1 MNKNKTLKVF
11 SLGTVA
17 VLASTIAACGG
28 ASTEETNAVNRIIL
42 SQDGT
47 TVTSD
52 FSVTTTSLS
61 QSVSWSSSNT
71 DVVSFHEI
79 DGTMYAVITRPSTET
94 EVTLTASVGKA
105 TKDFTIYVNPVDV
118 NEIVDAFTFSNSN
131 ATVYG
136 SFDLATSYSYSLS
149 NSLEDNYA
157 TYTSDITWTSS
168 DTSVI
173 SIADG
178 TATVVD
184 QSEKTKVTLTA
195 SFTYNNS
202 TVSKKYTVYAYHEVT
217 PYEQLVS
224 FYSNV
229 GDGTAYNIK
238 GYVLAKCG
246 YSSSYGNGYVYVLDQ
261 TLQGGYYIYRASFS
275 ESDWNS
281 LEVGTRVSFA
291 SVTNSLYNGLI
302 EGNAC
307 TGSIIT
313 DDSELAQLTDE
324 QLAAAVAGTA
334 IDNQLV
340 LGDDDALA
348 LLSGTYVTLT
358 SWKVKSIGSATADNG
373 GTLVTVTKNDV
384 DVTVQLSKYGID
396 LGGDDATAIVNSIS
410 SLAVGDYVNIKG
422 LAYSSNGTIINAV
435 SDTAIVKT
443 ESDSDAAISTATA
456 ILAAVKVTDAA
467 FKSLVATNSTID
479 TTALTFA
486 SGTAVSFA
494 LADEYSTV
502 TYANGVFTFVPTDT
516 AETVVINVTYTV
528 GDYAFVKSYSMTVQ
542 AVTDAEAV
550 AAAKENLELE
560 APECGYVDLVTTD
573 GTYGTTITWAVT
585 AGDSVASISD
595 DKLIIAP
602 TTSAVEVTVT
612 ATITLGESTETKEFT
627 FNVAAYTLG
636 DVAALGSG
644 TGTNGAYYYVEGYI
658 SVTPDSKYGS
668 TYISVN
674 QDTTQTLQIYGLY
687 NLAGDR
693 YDKWSYTLP
702 VGTKVVLYGE
712 YVSKY
717 KEIKNAKLV
726 SYEISDST
734 KAQALLTTASALFA
748 SAYSEAASVT
758 LTSGV
763 TATVTSGTSAT
774 IADGVV
780 TITPTATAD
789 TVVITLSATVNET
802 TETATVTFTTQ
813 TVSENAVTVTAT
825 CPTAD
830 STSTTNATD
839 NYANLFGL
847 DDTLFTV
854 MFEQGTYSGMPKLHK
869 DGYCQLYSG
878 NVMKI
883 VVTGAKITKLAFTY
897 GNTSKTG
904 HYTVNDIEMDP
915 VSSSNTTGEISLA
928 SVTEITIV
936 SAGSAQACWK
946 NFTITYVTD

>member
-17 VLASTIAACGG
+17 VLASTLAACGG

-502 TYANGVFTFVPTDT
+502 TYADGVFTFVPTDT

-542 AVTDAEAV
+542 SVTDAEAV

-595 DKLIIAP
+595 DKLI
-602 TTSAVEVTVT
+602 TSDVEVTVT
-612 ATITLGESTETKEFT
+612 ATITLGEATETKEFT
-627 FNVAAYTLG
+627 FTVAAYTLG

-644 TGTNGAYYYVEGYI
+644 TGTNGNYYYVEGYI
-658 SVTPDSKYGS
+658 SVTPNSKYGN

-674 QDTTQTLQIYGLY
+674 QDTTKTLQIYGLY

-717 KEIKNAKLV
+717 KEIMNAKLV

-748 SAYSEAASVT
+748 SAYSEAATVT

-813 TVSENAVTVTAT
+813 LPSAGETSVTA
-825 CPTAD
+825 AY
-830 STSTTNATD
+830 TSTTSVAKGAAD
-839 NYANLFGL
+839 ASANYAESLGL
-847 DDTLFTV
+847 SASIFTV
-854 MFEQGTYSGMPKLHK
+854 TLDANVGLYENSIRMYPSGNLVFTVA
-869 DGYCQLYSG
+869 DGYA
-878 NVMKI
+878 I
-883 VVTGAKITKLAFTY
+883 TGITLNY
-897 GNTSKTG
+897 DTSKTG
-904 HYTVNDIEMDP
+904 GTFTVNGTAFSEISSSSTSDTTALASVSTVVINNT
-915 VSSSNTTGEISLA
+915 SSSNQVRFA
-928 SVTEITIV
+928 SIV
-936 SAGSAQACWK
+936 
-946 NFTITYVTD
+946 ITYVAA